1 MSAENTVLQKSKRR
15 TLKPLKRA
23 QRRQSGNML
32 TMTLL
37 CVGLLLA
44 VCMIG
49 FAFYLL
55 LSEQKR
61 GQTEADKLA
70 LEISKSMNENDRIGQ
85 INNLVV
91 RNRELVYASRLTAN
105 TTVNS
110 NLSFCAPLAQQLLD
124 EASSG
129 SVEIDKER
137 KTQITLQQKRIKD
150 IVERYNMHTQNVATF
165 SLPWWKTYGL
175 QVFQVNG
182 GSLRDVQSNV
192 EHTEIY
198 DDLNI
203 EDRRA
208 KYVQPGSN
216 LYMGNINAK
225 LPTPDNNLDFKITSL
240 PAPVEKLIAPARLAN
255 PEIFHFGNLFFDN
268 GKAVVQS
275 FDQIPTAV
283 QVVGRM
289 DVQMREGNQRVQIGS
304 TALTNGAQPI
314 PEAFP
319 DIGNQNQ
326 FQLPVKW
333 GNAN

>member
-314 PEAFP
+314 PDAFP

-333 GNAN
+333 SNAN

>member
-1 MSAENTVLQKSKRR
+1 MLRMSASNNKITRTKRNELNR
-15 TLKPLKRA
+15 RH
-23 QRRQSGNML
+23 RRQSGSML

-44 VCMIG
+44 TCMIG

-70 LEISKSMNENDRIGQ
+70 LAIVKCMNEDDRIGQ
-85 INNLVV
+85 VNNLVV
-91 RNRELVYASRLTAN
+91 RNRELCYASRLTVN
-105 TTVNS
+105 TTNNS
-110 NLSFCAPLAQQLLD
+110 YLSFCSPLAQQLLD

-129 SVEIDKER
+129 SVAIDKER
-137 KTQITLQQKRIKD
+137 KTQITMQQNSIRD
-150 IVERYNMHTQNVATF
+150 IVERYNMHTQNTTSF
-165 SLPWWKTYGL
+165 KLPWWKSYAL

-182 GSLRDVQSNV
+182 GSLKDVQSNV

-198 DDLNI
+198 EELTD

-208 KYVQPGSN
+208 KYIQPGSN

-225 LPTPDNNLDFKITSL
+225 LPQPDNNLDFKLTAL

-255 PEIFHFGNLFFDN
+255 PEIFKYGNMFFEG
-268 GKAVVQS
+268 GKAVKQS

-289 DVQMREGNQRVQIGS
+289 DVEMHQGNQTVQIGS
-304 TALTNGAQPI
+304 TAQTNGAQQI
-314 PEAFP
+314 PSAFP
-319 DIGNQNQ
+319 DLQNQ
-326 FQLPVKW
+326 GLLRF
-333 GNAN
+333 

>member
-1 MSAENTVLQKSKRR
+1 
-15 TLKPLKRA
+15 
-23 QRRQSGNML
+23 ML

-37 CVGLLLA
+37 CIGLLLA

-105 TTVNS
+105 TTINS

-124 EASSG
+124 EASSS

-150 IVERYNMHTQNVATF
+150 IVERYNMHTQNVTTF

-198 DDLNI
+198 DELNI

-268 GKAVVQS
+268 GKAVMQS

-304 TALTNGAQPI
+304 TALTNGAQPV
-314 PEAFP
+314 PDAFP
-319 DIGNQNQ
+319 NIPNQNQ
-326 FQLPVKW
+326 FPVPVKW
-333 GNAN
+333 GTSN

>member
-1 MSAENTVLQKSKRR
+1 
-15 TLKPLKRA
+15 
-23 QRRQSGNML
+23 ML

-314 PEAFP
+314 PDAFP

>member
-1 MSAENTVLQKSKRR
+1 
-15 TLKPLKRA
+15 
-23 QRRQSGNML
+23 ML

-37 CVGLLLA
+37 CIALLLA

-70 LEISKSMNENDRIGQ
+70 LAITKCMNEGDRIGE

-105 TTVNS
+105 TTNNS
-110 NLSFCAPLAQQLLD
+110 YLSFCSPLAQQLLD

-129 SVEIDKER
+129 SVAIDKER
-137 KTQITLQQKRIKD
+137 KTQITLQQNAIRD
-150 IVERYNMHTQNVATF
+150 IIERYNMHTQNSTTF
-165 SLPWWKTYGL
+165 TLPWWKSYAL

-198 DDLNI
+198 DELND

-208 KYVQPGSN
+208 KYIQPGSN

-225 LPTPDNNLDFKITSL
+225 LPPPDNNLDFKITSL
-240 PAPVEKLIAPARLAN
+240 PAPVETLIAPARLAN
-255 PEIFHFGNLFFDN
+255 PEVFRYGNLFFQN
-268 GKAVVQS
+268 GKATKQS

-283 QVVGRM
+283 QVVGKM
-289 DVQMREGNQRVQIGS
+289 DVEMREGNQTVQLGS
-304 TALTNGAQPI
+304 TAQTNGALPI
-314 PEAFP
+314 PSAFP
-319 DIGNQNQ
+319 PQQNQ
-326 FQLPVKW
+326 GLLRF
-333 GNAN
+333 